1 MCCVCFF
8 FFFQAE
14 DGIRDLTVTGV
25 QTCALPILERDQA
38 PDTVHPALWR
48 QAQRNRVSGLFQV
61 TDRLYQVRGLDLSN
75 MSIIEGETGLIVVDP
90 LMYTETAQAAM
101 DLYFQHRPRKPV
113 VAVVY
118 SHSHVD
124 HFGGVRGVVRQEEVD
139 AGRVQVI
146 APAGFMAEAV
156 GENVIAGHAMGRR
169 ALYQF
174 GMLLPRDARG
184 QVDAGLGK
192 AGAPGTMGLIAPTRV
207 IDKPRETLRID
218 GVDIEFALTPGA
230 EAPAEMIMYY
240 PQLKVLNMAEIAVHT
255 QHNLLPLR
263 GAQDRKSTRLNSSH
277 SQISYAVFCLKKK
290 NNHHKYMIYSHTMS

>member
-1 MCCVCFF
+1 MLQGGSPSDVCFF
-8 FFFQAE
+8 FSSRRRHTRLQG
-14 DGIRDLTVTGV
+14 DWSSDVCSSDL
-25 QTCALPILERDQA
+25 AFLERDQA

-146 APAGFMAEAV
+146 APAGFMAEA
-156 GENVIAGHAMGRR
+156 
-169 ALYQF
+169 
-174 GMLLPRDARG
+174 
-184 QVDAGLGK
+184 
-192 AGAPGTMGLIAPTRV
+192 
-207 IDKPRETLRID
+207 
-218 GVDIEFALTPGA
+218 
-230 EAPAEMIMYY
+230 
-240 PQLKVLNMAEIAVHT
+240 
-255 QHNLLPLR
+255 
-263 GAQDRKSTRLNSSH
+263 DRKT
-277 SQISYAVFCLKKK
+277 VG
-290 NNHHKYMIYSHTMS
+290 

>member
-1 MCCVCFF
+1 
-8 FFFQAE
+8 
-14 DGIRDLTVTGV
+14 
-25 QTCALPILERDQA
+25 
-38 PDTVHPALWR
+38 
-48 QAQRNRVSGLFQV
+48 
-61 TDRLYQVRGLDLSN
+61 

-174 GMLLPRDARG
+174 GMLLPRDAR
-184 QVDAGLGK
+184 
-192 AGAPGTMGLIAPTRV
+192 
-207 IDKPRETLRID
+207 
-218 GVDIEFALTPGA
+218 
-230 EAPAEMIMYY
+230 
-240 PQLKVLNMAEIAVHT
+240 
-255 QHNLLPLR
+255 
-263 GAQDRKSTRLNSSH
+263 DRKSTRLNSSH
-277 SQISYAVFCLKKK
+277 QIISYAVFCLKKK
-290 NNHHKYMIYSHTMS
+290 KRTTEPPPYTPHRSTSALLLRL